1 MTLHAAVILAAGQGT
16 RMKSQLPKVLHR
28 ICGREMVGLV
38 VDTAQRAN
46 LGPIV
51 IVVPDRPAIIRD
63 ALGDSV
69 IYAEQSQP
77 LGTGHALLQARS
89 ALNGADNVVVLAGD
103 VPLIQ
108 HDTLCKML
116 ELHTQKQA
124 CVTLLT
130 STLTNPDG
138 LGRIVRTASGEINA
152 IVEESEADENILA
165 LSEINAGIYC
175 FRTSWLWDALSSLGP
190 SPKGEIFLT
199 DLVSLAVNQGLLVE
213 CVRSQDAH
221 ETLGVNNRVQLAQA
235 ESVLRRRIREH
246 WMMQG
251 VTLIDPDSV
260 YIDAN
265 VELGQDTVVLPN
277 THIIN
282 GSRIG
287 KGCEIG
293 PNSIVAESVI
303 ADNCRVTASVVEGA
317 VLEDGVDIGPF
328 SHMRPGAVLKKN
340 VHIGNYVEVKNST
353 VGEDTKSGHFSYI
366 GDATVGAN
374 TNIGAGTV
382 TCNWDG
388 EHHHR
393 TTIGE
398 NVFIGCDTMLV
409 APVEIGDG
417 SKTGAGAVVNKN
429 VPPNTTVVGV
439 PAKELKKKNGNQN
452 N

>member
-1 MTLHAAVILAAGQGT
+1 
-16 RMKSQLPKVLHR
+16 MKSQLPKVLHR

-69 IYAEQSQP
+69 TYAEQSQP

-89 ALNGADNVVVLAGD
+89 TLNDADNVVVLAGD

-124 CVTLLT
+124 YVTLLT

-190 SPKGEIFLT
+190 SLKGEIFLT

-277 THIIN
+277 THITN